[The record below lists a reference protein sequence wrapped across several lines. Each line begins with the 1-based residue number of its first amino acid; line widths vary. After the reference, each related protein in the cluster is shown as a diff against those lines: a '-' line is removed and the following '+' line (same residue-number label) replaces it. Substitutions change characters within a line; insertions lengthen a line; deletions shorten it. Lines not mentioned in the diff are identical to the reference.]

1 MTFAHSAFRRFL
13 QENASSSSQH
23 LGEIYG
29 TIASIYGLNG
39 HEEVT
44 ADLLKDESLRVSR
57 VQGPRAER
65 KTLLAFDKI
74 ENFCRALSNKTSKV
88 V

>member
-13 QENASSSSQH
+13 QENASSSNRH
-23 LGEIYG
+23 LGEIYR
-29 TIASIYGLNG
+29 TITSIYGLNG
-39 HEEVT
+39 QEEAT

-65 KTLLAFDKI
+65 KTLLALDKI
-74 ENFCRALSNKTSKV
+74 ENFCRASLNKTSNV